1 MISMDVDQKLKDLN
15 IVINNHSIT
24 QIKILLVQAQ
34 ENYMRVLLNLII
46 V

>member
-1 MISMDVDQKLKDLN
+1 MISMDVDLNLKDLN

-24 QIKILLVQAQ
+24 QIKILLVQPQ
-34 ENYMRVLLNLII
+34 EDYMRVLVNLII